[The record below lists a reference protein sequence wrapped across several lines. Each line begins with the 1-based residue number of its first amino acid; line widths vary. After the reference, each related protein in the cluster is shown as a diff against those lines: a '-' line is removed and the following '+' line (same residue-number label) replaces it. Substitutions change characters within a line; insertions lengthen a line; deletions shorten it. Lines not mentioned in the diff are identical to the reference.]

1 MWIQEAQADCGS
13 DDMAS
18 HVAQT
23 DLVEDQLKLK
33 TISESGR
40 LPKKRIW
47 VDLDNSP
54 HVPFFIPI
62 KRELEERGYEVLLT
76 ARDAYQVSELVE
88 FYGLNCRKIGR
99 HFGKNKFLKVV
110 GVVTRALRLIPFLLK
125 ERPDLAVSHGSRAQI
140 LASSLLGI
148 KSINIG
154 DYEFVQDLVIFR
166 PSWMIVPEII
176 PSESVGSRKNN
187 ILKYRGIKEDVYV
200 PSFRANPSVRNELG
214 LTEQDMVV
222 SIRPPASEAHY
233 HRPESD
239 DLFYAV
245 MEYLKDQP
253 DIKIVLLPRN
263 KHQEAEVREKWQELI
278 SERRVIIPERV
289 VDGLNLIWFSDFVV
303 SGGGTMNREA
313 AALGVPVYSIFRGR
327 IGAVDRYLSQTGRLT
342 LIESPAE
349 IPAKIKLVRR
359 TGIGAFQSSN
369 RPALQNIVEF
379 IVSIVESEDPRLLSP
394 QQAAH

>member
-1 MWIQEAQADCGS
+1 VQFDEA
-13 DDMAS
+13 
-18 HVAQT
+18 
-23 DLVEDQLKLK
+23 EDQIKLNS
-33 TISESGR
+33 TSESR
-40 LPKKRIW
+40 LSKKKIW

-62 KRELEERGYEVLLT
+62 KKELEKRGYEVLLT

-88 FYGLNCRKIGR
+88 FYGLNCRTIGR
-99 HFGKNKFLKVV
+99 HFGKNKVLKVI
-110 GVVTRALRLIPFLLK
+110 GLIARALHLIPLLLR
-125 ERPDLAVSHGSRAQI
+125 ERPRLAVSHGSRAQI

-154 DYEFVQDLVIFR
+154 DYEFVQDLVVFR

-176 PSESVGSRKNN
+176 PTEAAGNRKNN

-200 PSFRANPSVRNELG
+200 PSFQANPSVRNELG
-214 LTEQDMVV
+214 LTEKDMVV

-239 DLFYAV
+239 DLFHAV
-245 MEYLKDQP
+245 IEYLKNQP

-263 KHQEAEVREKWQELI
+263 AHQEAEVRQKWPKLI

-313 AALGVPVYSIFRGR
+313 AALGVPVYSIFRGK
-327 IGAVDRYLSQTGRLT
+327 IGAVDRYLSEAGRLT

-349 IPAKIKLVRR
+349 IPEKIKLVRR
-359 TGIGAFQSSN
+359 TGIGDFQSSN
-369 RPALQNIVEF
+369 RPALQNIVDF

-394 QQAAH
+394 QQTAY

>member
-1 MWIQEAQADCGS
+1 MKS
-13 DDMAS
+13 P
-18 HVAQT
+18 
-23 DLVEDQLKLK
+23 
-33 TISESGR
+33 SESER
-40 LPKKRIW
+40 SSKKRIW

-62 KRELEERGYEVLLT
+62 KKELEKRGYEVLLT
-76 ARDAYQVSELVE
+76 ARDAYQVSELVK
-88 FYGLNCRKIGR
+88 FYGLNCRTIGR
-99 HFGKNKFLKVV
+99 HFGKNKFLKVI
-110 GVVTRALRLIPFLLK
+110 GLVTRALHLIPFLLR
-125 ERPDLAVSHGSRAQI
+125 ERPSLAVSHGSRAQI

-154 DYEFVQDLVIFR
+154 DYEFVQDLVVFR

-176 PSESVGSRKNN
+176 PTEVVGNRKNN

-200 PSFRANPSVRNELG
+200 PSFQANPSVRSELG
-214 LTEQDMVV
+214 LTDKDMVV

-239 DLFYAV
+239 DLFHAV
-245 MEYLKDQP
+245 MEYLKNQP
-253 DIKIVLLPRN
+253 NIKIVLLPRN
-263 KHQEAEVREKWQELI
+263 AHQDAEVRQKWPELI

-313 AALGVPVYSIFRGR
+313 AALGVPVYSIFRGK
-327 IGAVDRYLSQTGRLT
+327 IGAVDRYLAEAGRLT
-342 LIESPAE
+342 LIESPVE
-349 IPAKIKLVRR
+349 ISEKIKLVRR

-369 RPALQNIVEF
+369 RPALQNIVDF
-379 IVSIVESEDPRLLSP
+379 IVSVVESEDPRLLSP
-394 QQAAH
+394 QQTAY

>member
-1 MWIQEAQADCGS
+1 ME
-13 DDMAS
+13 S

-23 DLVEDQLKLK
+23 DLVEDQIKLK
-33 TISESGR
+33 TTSESR
-40 LPKKRIW
+40 QLSKKKIW

-125 ERPDLAVSHGSRAQI
+125 ERPELAVSHGSRAQI

-176 PSESVGSRKNN
+176 PTESVGSRKNN

-239 DLFYAV
+239 DLFNAV

-263 KHQEAEVREKWQELI
+263 AHQEAEVREKWPELI
-278 SERRVIIPERV
+278 SRRRVIIPERV

-303 SGGGTMNREA
+303 SGGGTMNR
-313 AALGVPVYSIFRGR
+313 GR
-327 IGAVDRYLSQTGRLT
+327 QPSACRFT
-342 LIESPAE
+342 
-349 IPAKIKLVRR
+349 
-359 TGIGAFQSSN
+359 AFSAGS
-369 RPALQNIVEF
+369 
-379 IVSIVESEDPRLLSP
+379 
-394 QQAAH
+394 

>member
-1 MWIQEAQADCGS
+1 MESRLAQAD
-13 DDMAS
+13 
-18 HVAQT
+18 V
-23 DLVEDQLKLK
+23 VEDQIKLK
-33 TISESGR
+33 TTPESR
-40 LPKKRIW
+40 RPSKKKIW

-110 GVVTRALRLIPFLLK
+110 GVVTRALRLVPFLLK
-125 ERPDLAVSHGSRAQI
+125 ERPSLAVSHGSRAQI

-200 PSFRANPSVRNELG
+200 PSFKADPSVRNELG
-214 LTEQDMVV
+214 LTEQDIVV

-239 DLFYAV
+239 VLFYAV
-245 MEYLKDQP
+245 MEYLKAQP
-253 DIKIVLLPRN
+253 NIKIVLLPRN
-263 KHQEAEVREKWQELI
+263 AHQETEVRQKWPDLI
-278 SERRVIIPERV
+278 SQRRVIIPERV

-313 AALGVPVYSIFRGR
+313 AALGVPVYSIFRGK
-327 IGAVDRYLSQTGRLT
+327 IGAVDRYLSETGRLT
-342 LIESPAE
+342 LIESPVE

-369 RPALQNIVEF
+369 RPALQNIVDF
-379 IVSIVESEDPRLLSP
+379 IVSIVESEDPKLLSP
-394 QQAAH
+394 QQTAH

>member
-1 MWIQEAQADCGS
+1 MESRVAQAD
-13 DDMAS
+13 
-18 HVAQT
+18 V
-23 DLVEDQLKLK
+23 VEDQIKVK
-33 TISESGR
+33 STPESR
-40 LPKKRIW
+40 RPSKKKIW

-76 ARDAYQVSELVE
+76 ARDAYQVSELVD
-88 FYGLNCRKIGR
+88 FYGLNCRKIGH

-125 ERPDLAVSHGSRAQI
+125 ERPNLAVSHGSRAQI

-200 PSFRANPSVRNELG
+200 PSFKADPSVRNELG

-239 DLFYAV
+239 VLFYAV
-245 MEYLKDQP
+245 MEYLKAQP
-253 DIKIVLLPRN
+253 NIKIVLLPRN
-263 KHQEAEVREKWQELI
+263 AHQEAEVRQKWPDLI
-278 SERRVIIPERV
+278 SQRRVIIPERV

-313 AALGVPVYSIFRGR
+313 AALGVPVYSIFRGK
-327 IGAVDRYLSQTGRLT
+327 IGAVDRYLSETGRLT
-342 LIESPAE
+342 LIESPVE

-369 RPALQNIVEF
+369 RPALQNIVDF
-379 IVSIVESEDPRLLSP
+379 IVSIVESEDPKLLSP
-394 QQAAH
+394 QQTAH